1 MSSTLIGNTMGEDK
15 ISSPKQRRDI
25 MKFYSEVTKKLYDTP
40 ELVKEAEDKAKAEE
54 ERASKLKETRAER
67 AKEVTDAYDRF
78 VSLREAFLKDY
89 GSFHMTYHRNSKDG
103 DAKIE
108 TPTSLSELVESIIN
122 IIQR

>member
-1 MSSTLIGNTMGEDK
+1 
-15 ISSPKQRRDI
+15 

-40 ELVKEAEDKAKAEE
+40 ELVKEAEDKVKAAE
-54 ERASKLKETRAER
+54 ERASKLKEMRAER
-67 AKEVTDAYDRF
+67 AKEVTDAYDHF

-103 DAKIE
+103 DAKVE
-108 TPTSLSELVESIIN
+108 TPASLSELVESIIN